1 MGKQTQNQTRYV
13 DLYPD
18 HFTTLCERY
27 QRLLQREDLDVLAIH
42 AGQVK
47 RQFLDDMEYPFKVNP
62 HFKAW
67 CPLLDAPNSW
77 LIIRAGRKPMLVYF
91 AAEDFWT
98 QSSAIDDAFWLPWF
112 HVELIAT
119 PDAVDQHLPY
129 DKSRCVYIG
138 EHIEVAQALG
148 ILEVNPEPVMS
159 YLHYHRGFKTEYE
172 QACIREANRLAVKG
186 HEAAEAAYFGGAS
199 EFGCLLAYMEATGQG
214 PLDVPYGHIIGHN
227 EHAAILHYSQQSHRV
242 FDAQSR
248 RSMMIDAGADF
259 LGYAADISRS
269 YAWQAGPYAELVQAV
284 DELCV
289 TLINGIVPGM
299 TFADLHA
306 QSHQGVA
313 KILRQFDLVN
323 MDEGDMVDEQVTTV
337 FMPHGI
343 GHMLGLQVHDQG
355 GNLADERGL
364 VIPPPS
370 AFPTLRTTRKL
381 EANQVF
387 TVEPGI
393 YFIDPLLNRLA
404 NSRAGRHV
412 NWKTVDAFRS
422 YGGVRIE
429 DNVIIHRDHNENIT
443 RDQGL
448 R

>member
-1 MGKQTQNQTRYV
+1 MGKQIQNQTRYA
-13 DLYPD
+13 DLYEA
-18 HFTTLCERY
+18 HFKTLCERY
-27 QRLLQREDLDVLAIH
+27 ERLLQREDLELLAIH
-42 AGQVK
+42 AGQIK

-77 LIIRAGRKPMLVYF
+77 LIIRAGRKPMLVFF
-91 AAEDFWT
+91 AVDDFWT
-98 QSSAIDDAFWLPWF
+98 HTSSIDDAFWLPWF

-129 DKSRCVYIG
+129 DKRRCVYIG

-148 ILEVNPEPVMS
+148 IVDVNPEPVMS
-159 YLHYHRGFKTEYE
+159 YLHYHRLFKTEYE
-172 QACIREANRLAVKG
+172 QACIRDANHLAVQG

-227 EHAAILHYSQQSHRV
+227 ENAAILHYAQQSRQV
-242 FDAQSR
+242 FDPQSR
-248 RSMMIDAGADF
+248 RSMMIDAGADV
-259 LGYAADISRS
+259 LGYAADVSRS
-269 YAWQAGPYAELVQAV
+269 YAWQEGVYSDLVKAV
-284 DELCV
+284 DQLCT
-289 TLINGIVPGM
+289 TLIEGISPGM

-306 QSHQGVA
+306 QSSQGIA
-313 KILRQFDLVN
+313 TILRQFDLVRL
-323 MDEGDMVDEQVTTV
+323 DESDMLEQQIPAV

-364 VIPPPS
+364 VVPPPA
-370 AFPTLRTTRKL
+370 AFPTLKTTRKI
-381 EANQVF
+381 EADQVF

-393 YFIDPLLNRLA
+393 YFIEPLLHRLA
-404 NSRAGRHV
+404 NSRAGRFV
-412 NWKTVDAFRS
+412 NWAAIDALRA

-429 DNVIIHRDHNENIT
+429 DNVIIHRDHNENLT
-443 RDQGL
+443 REQGL